1 MKRLHVHASAFNLD
15 VPAVDALNTE
25 NEWDLEVRDGQRMLV
40 VGRLLG
46 FASSRRTDHTH
57 GRTYDTGREYDRPA
71 RDAQASRCPACRWF
85 EIRIFHVSGVDAE
98 PTGEHQSGFPG
109 PYLVHSLGPSVVLGE
124 RTFVR
129 AEFARTGYEVIE
141 LCTVR
146 RGDRGEPYLPAAA
159 ARALSQAAGVDRGIQ
174 DAYVNR
180 AVA

>member
-15 VPAVDALNTE
+15 VPAVDALHQDC
-25 NEWDLEVRDGQRMLV
+25 EWSLEVRDGEMLTV
-40 VGRLLG
+40 TARLLG
-46 FASSRRTDHTH
+46 FASSRRLEHTH
-57 GRTYDTGREYDRPA
+57 GRTYDTGRDHDRPA

-85 EIRIFHVSGVDAE
+85 EIRIFRVDD
-98 PTGEHQSGFPG
+98 TRHPG
-109 PYLVHSLGPSVVLGE
+109 PYLVHSLGPSVVTGE

-129 AEFARTGYEVIE
+129 AEFAQTGYEVIE